1 MASQLIPKELLER
14 VAQRFKTLS
23 EPIRLQLLNQMMVKG
38 EMSVMELVAA
48 TRQRQ
53 ANVSKHLTLMA
64 REGILLRRKEGQKVY
79 YQIND
84 PSIHGI
90 CTLVCG
96 RLQQEV
102 NSNQQIFEKAFS
114 ETCS

>member
-23 EPIRLQLLNQMMVKG
+23 EPIRLQLLDQMMVNG
-38 EMSVMELVAA
+38 NEMSVMQLVEG
-48 TRQRQ
+48 TGQKQ

-64 REGILLRRKEGQKVY
+64 REGILVRRKEGQKVY

-96 RLQQEV
+96 RLQEEV
-102 NSNQQIFEKAFS
+102 DSNQKLIER
-114 ETCS
+114 T

>member
-23 EPIRLQLLNQMMVKG
+23 EPIRLQLLDQMMVNG
-38 EMSVMELVAA
+38 DEMSVMQLVEG
-48 TRQRQ
+48 TGQQQ

-64 REGILLRRKEGQKVY
+64 REGILVRRKEGQKVY

-96 RLQQEV
+96 RLQEEV
-102 NSNQQIFEKAFS
+102 NSNQKIIEKTFS
-114 ETCS
+114 VT

>member
-1 MASQLIPKELLER
+1 MASQLIPEELLER

-23 EPIRLQLLNQMMVKG
+23 EPIRLQLLNQMMVTSD
-38 EMSVMELVAA
+38 EMSVMQLVEE
-48 TRQRQ
+48 TGQQQ

-64 REGILLRRKEGQKVY
+64 REGILVRRKEGQKVY
-79 YQIND
+79 YRIND

-102 NSNQQIFEKAFS
+102 DSNLELVEKS
-114 ETCS
+114 

>member
-23 EPIRLQLLNQMMVKG
+23 EPIRLQLLDQMMVNG
-38 EMSVMELVAA
+38 DEMSVMQLVEG
-48 TRQRQ
+48 TGQQQ

-64 REGILLRRKEGQKVY
+64 REGILVRRKEGQKVY

-96 RLQQEV
+96 RLQEEV
-102 NSNQQIFEKAFS
+102 DSNQKLIER
-114 ETCS
+114 T

>member
-23 EPIRLQLLNQMMVKG
+23 EPIRLQLLDRMMVNG
-38 EMSVMELVAA
+38 DEMSVMQLVEG
-48 TRQRQ
+48 TGQQQ

-64 REGILLRRKEGQKVY
+64 REGILVRRKEGQKVY

-96 RLQQEV
+96 RLQEEV
-102 NSNQQIFEKAFS
+102 DSNQKLIER
-114 ETCS
+114 T